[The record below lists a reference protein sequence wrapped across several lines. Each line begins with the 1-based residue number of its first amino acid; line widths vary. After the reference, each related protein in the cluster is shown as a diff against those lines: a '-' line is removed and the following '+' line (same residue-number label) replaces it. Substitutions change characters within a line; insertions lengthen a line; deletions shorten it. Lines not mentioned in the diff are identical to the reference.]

1 MELNDVEIGRLMGM
15 SKSAV
20 QRHRTKTLKELRVKL
35 MAIMPEEVEEMKQPS
50 YKGFAPL
57 SDAVIDAACAG
68 DVDAIDRILRH
79 YDGYI
84 NKLCVRKYI
93 DGSGNVQYDVDE
105 YMKRRLQIKLIHSI
119 VVTIE

>member
-1 MELNDVEIGRLMGM
+1 M
-15 SKSAV
+15 
-20 QRHRTKTLKELRVKL
+20 
-35 MAIMPEEVEEMKQPS
+35 
-50 YKGFAPL
+50 

-105 YMKRRLQIKLIHSI
+105 YMKRCLEIRLIQAI
-119 VVTIE
+119 VKV

>member
-1 MELNDVEIGRLMGM
+1 
-15 SKSAV
+15 
-20 QRHRTKTLKELRVKL
+20 
-35 MAIMPEEVEEMKQPS
+35 MKQPS

-84 NKLCVRKYI
+84 NKLWTYVNTLDKK
-93 DGSGNVQYDVDE
+93 S
-105 YMKRRLQIKLIHSI
+105 
-119 VVTIE
+119 

>member
-1 MELNDVEIGRLMGM
+1 
-15 SKSAV
+15 
-20 QRHRTKTLKELRVKL
+20 
-35 MAIMPEEVEEMKQPS
+35 MKQPS

-84 NKLCVRKYI
+84 NKL
-93 DGSGNVQYDVDE
+93 
-105 YMKRRLQIKLIHSI
+105 
-119 VVTIE
+119 